1 MTITEAKSIMIRQR
15 SAFLDEYIDYGRVE
29 EAYNMAIKALEESE
43 RKKGKWQ
50 DNHRQ
55 IFDGTFYWFRECSVC
70 GYERNDDDSEKDT
83 NFCPN
88 CGADMRGEQE

>member
-1 MTITEAKSIMIRQR
+1 MTNKEAIEALNEIFDDS
-15 SAFLDEYIDYGRVE
+15 EYSRGVAWYGT
-29 EAYNMAIKALEESE
+29 AMDMAIKALEQPE

-55 IFDGTFYWFRECSVC
+55 KFDGTFYWFRECSVC
-70 GYERNDDDSEKDT
+70 GYERNDDDSGKDT